1 MTNDEKYQYWIEE
14 VEREIA
20 RLKDERKRLNKHLI
34 ANKQSIASMTNT
46 LRKLK
51 DERKRAQK
59 LEVSPE

>member
-1 MTNDEKYQYWIEE
+1 MTNDEKYQYWIDE
-14 VEREIA
+14 VEREIV

-51 DERKRAQK
+51 DERKHAQE